1 MTQPSNTFWPEAR
14 VLMDALP
21 VGVFRMNNDAARSFL
36 FVNTCLCG
44 MLSYQEAET
53 RSLRAQ
59 DVFVDPALLRPFEEK
74 ALKDGSVF
82 CPEIEVLTKTKKR
95 ITCSLSLVALFD
107 HDIKGKTLS
116 WDGILQDISGARRV
130 EKDLKESKE
139 IFQTVFN
146 NSAVAI
152 LVADQDGKI
161 TAWNPFVEDML
172 GMAKIDLFNKDI
184 SDLYPPSEW
193 ARVISGQS
201 PAKDRGIVTDSET
214 QIYKKDGTLLD
225 VAVSVSVIRDSAK
238 NVTGSIAILRDM
250 TQQKLAERKIRE
262 SENKIRIILDHSAAA
277 ISLTDEQ
284 ERIISWNRYAEQM
297 LGKTKEE
304 LYLQHIS
311 TLYPEEEW
319 KKIRAEGIRKSG
331 SRHHFETRVLK
342 KDGTLLDVDL
352 SVNVL
357 KDSNDNIIGSVGI
370 MQDITEQKRVQQM
383 LLKAKIAAEEASSAK
398 SLFLANMSHEVRTPM
413 NTILGLVDLTLDTQ
427 LTPEQRDNITT
438 IKNAGDILLSL
449 LNDILDLSRVEA
461 GKIQLE
467 NIELSL
473 TNIIQSVC
481 KGLDV
486 LARNKK
492 IELVHD
498 VDPAI
503 PATLIGDPVR
513 IRQIL
518 VNLINNA
525 IKFTFQG
532 QIVTKVKLVQAVDG
546 VYELQ
551 FSVKDQGVGIP
562 KDKLDTIFEA
572 FTQADASTTR
582 RFGGTGLGLAIS
594 KRLVEMMG
602 GKIWVESEEFQGS
615 TFIFTAKFRAGEKPA
630 VVEPET
636 MPVAVP
642 ADNQP
647 VASAPVAA
655 GKVIR
660 ILLAEDNLVNQKIAA
675 KMLEKKGWSV
685 KGAENGKQVLEYLE
699 QEKFDVILMDAQM
712 PVLDGFEA
720 TRLIRESEKKSGKHI
735 PIVALTAHAMAGDRQ
750 KCLDAGMDGYV
761 SKPID
766 RQKLY
771 EAVENV
777 V

>member
-1 MTQPSNTFWPEAR
+1 GA
-14 VLMDALP
+14 
-21 VGVFRMNNDAARSFL
+21 
-36 FVNTCLCG
+36 
-44 MLSYQEAET
+44 
-53 RSLRAQ
+53 
-59 DVFVDPALLRPFEEK
+59 
-74 ALKDGSVF
+74 
-82 CPEIEVLTKTKKR
+82 KR
-95 ITCSLSLVALFD
+95 L
-107 HDIKGKTLS
+107 
-116 WDGILQDISGARRV
+116 

-193 ARVISGQS
+193 ARVISGQAS
-201 PAKDRGIVTDSET
+201 TKDRGVVTDVET
-214 QIYKKDGTLLD
+214 QIYKKDGALLD

-238 NVTGSIAILRDM
+238 NVTGSIAIVRDM

-262 SENKIRIILDHSAAA
+262 SESKIRIILDHSAAA

-311 TLYPEEEW
+311 TLYPDEEW
-319 KKIRAEGIRKSG
+319 QKIRAEGIRKAG

-357 KDSNDNIIGSVGI
+357 KDSNDNVIGSVGI

-473 TNIIQSVC
+473 ANIIQSVC

-532 QIVTKVKLVQAVDG
+532 QIVTGVKLVQAVDG
-546 VYELQ
+546 IYELQ

-562 KDKLDTIFEA
+562 KDKLETIFEA

-602 GKIWVESEEFQGS
+602 GRIWVESEEFQGS
-615 TFIFTAKFRAGEKPA
+615 TFIFTAKFRAGEKPVA
-630 VVEPET
+630 VEPEVK
-636 MPVAVP
+636 PLP
-642 ADNQP
+642 APGGDQP
-647 VASAPVAA
+647 VAAAPV

-720 TRLIRESEKKSGKHI
+720 TRLIREAEKKSGKHI

>member
-1 MTQPSNTFWPEAR
+1 
-14 VLMDALP
+14 MDAMP
-21 VGVFRMNNDAARSFL
+21 VGVFRMKNDGERSLTFL
-36 FVNTCLCG
+36 NTCMCQ
-44 MLSYQEAET
+44 MLAYTEKEAKSLPAAEIFADIVA
-53 RSLRAQ
+53 LRAL
-59 DVFVDPALLRPFEEK
+59 AEK
-74 ALKDGSVF
+74 ALKNASAVS
-82 CPEIEVLTKTKKR
+82 PEIEVYTKTKKKLL
-95 ITCSLSLVALFD
+95 CSLSLVAVLSPEG
-107 HDIKGKTLS
+107 GKTS
-116 WDGILQDISGARRV
+116 YFDGILQDVSGVKRV

-152 LVADQDGKI
+152 IVVADDAKV
-161 TAWNPFVEDML
+161 TAWNPFVEEML
-172 GMAKIDLFNKDI
+172 GMDKIDLFNKDVK
-184 SDLYPPSEW
+184 DLYPPSEW
-193 ARVISGQS
+193 ERVLATRS
-201 PAKDRGIVTDSET
+201 KDRGVVSDTET
-214 QIYKKDGTLLD
+214 QVYKKDGSVLD
-225 VAVSVSVIRDSAK
+225 VALSISFMRDSQQK
-238 NVTGSIAILRDM
+238 VIGSITILRDM
-250 TQQKLAERKIRE
+250 TKQKIAERKIRE

-284 ERIISWNRYAEQM
+284 ERIISWNRFAEQM
-297 LGKTKEE
+297 LGKTKDE

-311 TLYPEEEW
+311 VLYPPEEW
-319 KKIRAEGIRKSG
+319 QKIRAAGIRKSG

-383 LLKAKIAAEEASSAK
+383 LVKAKIAAEEASSSK

-427 LTPEQRDNITT
+427 LTPEQRDNLST

-473 TNIIQSVC
+473 TNIVQSVC

-492 IELVHD
+492 IDLVSE
-498 VDPAI
+498 VDPAVPEI
-503 PATLIGDPVR
+503 LIGDPIR

-532 QIVTKVKLVQAVDG
+532 KIVTKIQLVKTVEGINEV
-546 VYELQ
+546 Q

-562 KDKLDTIFEA
+562 KDKLETIFEA

-594 KRLVEMMG
+594 KRLVQMMG
-602 GKIWVESEEFQGS
+602 GRIWAESEEFQGS
-615 TFIFTAKFRAGEKPA
+615 TFIFTGKFRTGEKPKIIEGAA
-630 VVEPET
+630 VL
-636 MPVAVP
+636 VAVEQQP
-642 ADNQP
+642 A
-647 VASAPVAA
+647 AA
-655 GKVIR
+655 ATEAKVIR
-660 ILLAEDNLVNQKIAA
+660 VLLAEDNLVNQKIAM
-675 KMLEKKGWSV
+675 KMLEKKGWYV

-699 QEKFDVILMDAQM
+699 AEPFDVILMDAQM
-712 PVLDGFEA
+712 PVLDGFET
-720 TRLIRESEKKSGKHI
+720 TRLIREAEKKSGKHI

-771 EAVENV
+771 EAVENEYNQRKN
-777 V
+777 